1 MRPWCGPSTA
11 TETRKAMRRRACLL
25 ALLGLSPWAASQAG
39 TLIEVNSASRAQL
52 ESLAGL
58 GPALV
63 DRILQARQRAEFK
76 DWQDLRQRVRGL
88 GTATLLRLSEQG
100 LRVAGQAYAAM
111 PPDAAASAS
120 GESR

>member
-1 MRPWCGPSTA
+1 
-11 TETRKAMRRRACLL
+11 MRRRACLL
-25 ALLGLSPWAASQAG
+25 TLLGLSPWAASGAG

-63 DRILQARQRAEFK
+63 DRILQARQRAEFR

-100 LRVAGQAYAAM
+100 LRVAGQAYTSQ

-120 GESR
+120 GESH